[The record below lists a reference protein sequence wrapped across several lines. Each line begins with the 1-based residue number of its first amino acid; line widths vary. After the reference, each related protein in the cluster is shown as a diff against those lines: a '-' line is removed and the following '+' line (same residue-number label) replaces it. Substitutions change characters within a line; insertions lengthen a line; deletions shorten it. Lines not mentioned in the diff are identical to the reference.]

1 MSKRIVTKSFEFLFL
16 VILLFLML
24 LFIMGCQPDSGF
36 VESKDEVPETD
47 ESEPEVAEEIIE
59 KVAEF
64 ISFHAI
70 RETANWQDTG
80 LLSANPDGAET
91 IIDFTLMEFKLEDG
105 TKVGKAVI
113 DIINGT
119 TTTAIIEEHLF
130 EIMDVVFYK
139 KASNYLAVIEPIVP
153 IEIEG
158 DIVQW
163 KVIDL
168 KDK

>member
-1 MSKRIVTKSFEFLFL
+1 MNIWFKAEDFKFVGAL
-16 VILLFLML
+16 ILLFLMMFFFL
-24 LFIMGCQPDSGF
+24 GCQADSSI
-36 VESKDEVPETD
+36 VELENELPEMDELEL
-47 ESEPEVAEEIIE
+47 EEVEEIE
-59 KVAEF
+59 ENVAEF
-64 ISFHAI
+64 ISLYAI

-91 IIDFTLMEFKLEDG
+91 ILDFTMMEFELEDG

-113 DIINGT
+113 DIINGS

-139 KASNYLAVIEPIVP
+139 KALNYLAIIEPIES
-153 IEIEG
+153 IEVEG
-158 DIVQW
+158 DIVRW

-168 KDK
+168 KEK